1 MDDLI
6 KKFNETR
13 SDLIFSEIYRKLEKD
28 IKSKITYF
36 KSKGFEEH
44 DIIEGCDDALLECIS
59 KWDRD
64 KSSFKTFFRKCA
76 DLRIIDARRKKRAQY
91 SREVYE
97 PDDFEEVS
105 EGATFYDTETN
116 IEELPNTEN
125 EFIETIKNI
134 EQRQLFEEIIEK
146 VDEQLRQQLLVIAG
160 GRSANYAAQKFKM
173 HHQTLNRKLSRL
185 SRSYSER
192 WQDLCFYA

>member
-6 KKFNETR
+6 KNFKETR
-13 SDLIFSEIYRKLEKD
+13 CDLIFSEIYRMLEKD
-28 IKSKITYF
+28 INSKVTYF

-44 DIIEGCDDALLECIS
+44 DIIEGCDDALLECIN

-76 DLRIIDARRKKRAQY
+76 DLRIIDVRRKKIAQY
-91 SREVYE
+91 SKEVYE

-105 EGATFYDTETN
+105 EGTTFYDSEAN

-125 EFIETIKNI
+125 EFIETFKNI
-134 EQRQLFEEIIEK
+134 EQRQLFDEIIK
-146 VDEQLRQQLLVIAG
+146 KADEQMRQQLLVIAG
-160 GRSANYAAQKFKM
+160 GRSANYAARKFNM
-173 HHQTLNRKLSRL
+173 HHETLNRKLSRL
-185 SRSYSER
+185 SRSYSDR
-192 WQDLCFYA
+192 WRELCFYA